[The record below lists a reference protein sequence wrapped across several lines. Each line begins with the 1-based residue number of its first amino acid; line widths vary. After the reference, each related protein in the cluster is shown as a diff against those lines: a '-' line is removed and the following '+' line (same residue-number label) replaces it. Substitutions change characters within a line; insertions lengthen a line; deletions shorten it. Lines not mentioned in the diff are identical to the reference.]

1 MNNIKNDNDVRSA
14 PDYRNAVAKMHNID
28 PIITSESNFFM
39 GRTKDGQI
47 IYFPDSYRIGYRN
60 FLNSEKPAWIQL
72 DFIVVGQLSDGNW
85 VFLPSYR
92 DGINDAKNELK
103 FSILAESQRRIFE
116 DNSIANEKLE
126 ELKRESEEL
135 YKENE
140 NIKLQLEKQHKIA
153 DEDNKQK
160 DEMQRQL
167 KDIQDKLSKIEQQE
181 GSKKDT
187 DSKTYD
193 KSPIS
198 KKKIEGHK
206 HTISYN

>member
-1 MNNIKNDNDVRSA
+1 MNNIKNDNEVRSA

-28 PIITSESNFFM
+28 PIISSESNFFM
-39 GRTKDGQI
+39 GRTKDGQIIYFPKDGQI

-60 FLNSEKPAWIQL
+60 FLNSENSAWIQL

-116 DNSIANEKLE
+116 DNNIANEKLE
-126 ELKRESEEL
+126 KLKRESEEL

-160 DEMQRQL
+160 VEMQRQL
-167 KDIQDKLSKIEQQE
+167 RDIQDKLSKIEQQE
-181 GSKKDT
+181 GSKNKET
-187 DSKTYD
+187 DSKSYD

-198 KKKIEGHK
+198 KKR
-206 HTISYN
+206 

>member
-1 MNNIKNDNDVRSA
+1 
-14 PDYRNAVAKMHNID
+14 
-28 PIITSESNFFM
+28 
-39 GRTKDGQI
+39 
-47 IYFPDSYRIGYRN
+47 
-60 FLNSEKPAWIQL
+60 
-72 DFIVVGQLSDGNW
+72 

-167 KDIQDKLSKIEQQE
+167 KDIQDKLSKIEHQE
-181 GSKKDT
+181 GSKNKET
-187 DSKTYD
+187 DNKTYD
-193 KSPIS
+193 KSPLS
-198 KKKIEGHK
+198 KKR
-206 HTISYN
+206 